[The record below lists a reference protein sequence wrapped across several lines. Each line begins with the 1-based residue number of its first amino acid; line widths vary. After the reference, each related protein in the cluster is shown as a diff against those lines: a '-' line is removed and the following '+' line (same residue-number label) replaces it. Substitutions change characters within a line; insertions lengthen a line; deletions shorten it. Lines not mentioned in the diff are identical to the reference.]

1 MVKRIRLNCSKCGVQ
16 KENPNGVYCRKCST
30 EYYRVYRLNRK
41 TPNVNLKGLKDFI
54 DKIQLNRY
62 YIDFDDISTIIFFYQ
77 IITSNITEYDKYR
90 TGKQIKMMW
99 DMIYDFYYKKINT
112 KKNI

>member
-1 MVKRIRLNCSKCGVQ
+1 MSKKNNLKCSKCHSI
-16 KENPNGVYCRKCST
+16 KENPKGVYCRRCST
-30 EYYRVYRLNRK
+30 EYYRIYRLNRK

-54 DKIQLNRY
+54 DKIKQNRY

-77 IITSNITEYDKYR
+77 IITTDITEYDKYR

-99 DMIYDFYYKKINT
+99 DMICNFYYKRIN
-112 KKNI
+112 K

>member
-1 MVKRIRLNCSKCGVQ
+1 MSKKNNLNCSKCSSI
-16 KENPNGVYCRKCST
+16 KENPNGVYCRKCLT

-54 DKIQLNRY
+54 DKIKLNNY
-62 YIDFDDISTIIFFYQ
+62 YIDFDDMSTIIFFYQ
-77 IITSNITEYDKYR
+77 IITADITEYDRYR

-99 DMIYDFYYKKINT
+99 DKICAFYDKRIN
-112 KKNI
+112 K

>member
-1 MVKRIRLNCSKCGVQ
+1 MLKKSNLKCSKCDSI

-54 DKIQLNRY
+54 DKIELNNY

-77 IITSNITEYDKYR
+77 IITPDITEYDKYR
-90 TGKQIKMMW
+90 TGTQIKMMW
-99 DMIYDFYYKKINT
+99 DMIYRFYYKRIN
-112 KKNI
+112 K